1 MKKLKVVA
9 VLLLVLLT
17 SGPTWA
23 VFYEKDMKTT
33 LSILLQEL
41 RLTQEKFNQFSATPR
56 TTERPKNNAKN
67 SQRVDL
73 DAFTEECNALSL
85 MLYSQSAYNFTFDLT
100 YALDQVSKQYYEFSS
115 KKQPFAQRFSMM
127 QAGVDRYS
135 RLAKTLKKLP
145 DNPEYNA
152 VRDSCVVVA
161 GQLAAIYSRGLDR
174 LEKDD
179 ERYQQL
185 EQDLDDAYEYAQ
197 KSYEAVQQ
205 QIFLKGQPSL
215 WTMIQRRDFYF
226 PRLRQEVAEKYG
238 ATDVSDLTSARV
250 WSGSAVLV
258 FGVMALIALI
268 CCFLLA
274 WLISWL
280 CFRFIPFLQKDAIK
294 ARRRMITLLL
304 GIVFFGIFSFLL
316 GSRDNPY
323 WVMISKLL
331 RQYTWLLAAI
341 FASLL
346 IRTESRVTRNTLA
359 VYLPSLLLSFIT
371 ILFRI
376 IFIPNTLLAFVFPAL
391 LLVFSVWQ
399 FIVNIRRNNR
409 VPRPDM
415 FYMWISF
422 GVMVIGFFM
431 GIFGYSMAG
440 LLLLIW
446 WFFQLTLF
454 QTITALY
461 ILLKRYYDGR
471 VSKLKARYHEK
482 NPGLPLSGNGAF
494 IEVTWLYDFF
504 KDVVMPLAVII
515 SIPMSVFMAG
525 DVFNMTTTFRQV
537 FSAPLLH
544 FEGWFSLSL
553 YHLCIL
559 VGLFF
564 FFRYLV
570 YLINSLMRV
579 RKIKKTLRRL
589 NKDVELKENDINLSL
604 SNTLV
609 SVLCWLLYV
618 IIGFSLLQIPTSAL
632 TVITTGLAAGVGFAL
647 KDVLNNFF
655 YGVQLMSGRVRV
667 GDVIS
672 CEGVRGV
679 VRRVSYQTTL
689 VEEEDGSL
697 IAFTNTN
704 LFSKNFRNLTGGKNY
719 EMLKIPVG
727 VKYGTDLEKTRRVI
741 LEALKPLQKK
751 DRFGRDIVDPKRGID
766 IRFDKFGDSSVD
778 LIVFLYT
785 TVDTHYTFP
794 ARAKELIYNALN
806 ENGIEIPFP
815 QTDIY
820 VKSLP
825 EKKELSEKE
834 DSSPIL

>member
-1 MKKLKVVA
+1 MKRIKILAVL
-9 VLLLVLLT
+9 VLLLVT

-23 VFYEKDMKTT
+23 VFYEQDMKTT

-41 RLTQEKFNQFSATPR
+41 RQTQEKFKQFSASQRSTEKPK
-56 TTERPKNNAKN
+56 TTPKNSK
-67 SQRVDL
+67 RMDL
-73 DAFTEECNALSL
+73 DELTEQCNALSL
-85 MLYSQSAYNFTFDLT
+85 MLYSQSSYNFTFDLT
-100 YALDQVSKQYYEFSS
+100 YALDEVSKQYNEFNT
-115 KKQPFAQRFSMM
+115 KVQPFEQRLSMM
-127 QAGVDRYS
+127 QAGEDRYS
-135 RLAKTLKKLP
+135 RLVKTLRSMP

-152 VRDSCVVVA
+152 VRDSCVVIA
-161 GQLAAIYSRGLDR
+161 EQMADIYKQSLGR
-174 LEKDD
+174 LEKDSQ
-179 ERYQQL
+179 RYDALKTQ
-185 EQDLDDAYEYAQ
+185 LDDAYEYAQ
-197 KSYEAVQQ
+197 KSYETVQQ
-205 QIFLKGQPSL
+205 RIFLKGQPSL
-215 WTMIQRRDFYF
+215 WTMLERHEFYF
-226 PRLRQEVAEKYG
+226 PQLRREITEKYG
-238 ATDVSDLTSARV
+238 STGSSDITSARI
-250 WSGSAVLV
+250 WSGSAVLL
-258 FGVMALIALI
+258 FGLMALVALI

-280 CFRFIPFLQKDAIK
+280 CFRFIPFLQKDLFK
-294 ARRRMITLLL
+294 TRRRMITLLL
-304 GIVFFGIFSFLL
+304 GIIFFGVFSFVL
-316 GSRDNPY
+316 GSHNNPY
-323 WVMISKLL
+323 WILISKLL
-331 RQYTWLLAAI
+331 RQYTWLLVAI
-341 FASLL
+341 FVSLL
-346 IRTESRVTRNTLA
+346 IRTENSFTRNTIA
-359 VYLPSLLLSFIT
+359 IYLPSLLMSFIT
-371 ILFRI
+371 IIFRI
-376 IFIPNTLLAFVFPAL
+376 IFIPNTLLAFAFPVL
-391 LLVFSVWQ
+391 LLGFAIWQ
-399 FIVNIRRNNR
+399 FIVNVRRNKR

-422 GVMVIGFFM
+422 GVMVAGFVM
-431 GIFGYSMAG
+431 GICGYSMAG

-461 ILLKRYYDGR
+461 VLLKSYYDGR
-471 VSKLKARYHEK
+471 ISKLKADYHVK
-482 NPGLPLSGNGAF
+482 NPGLPLSGKGAF

-504 KDVVMPLAVII
+504 KDVVMPLAVIN
-515 SIPMSVFMAG
+515 SIPISVFMAG
-525 DVFNMTTTFRQV
+525 DVFNMVTTFKQV
-537 FSAPLLH
+537 YYSPLLH

-553 YHLCIL
+553 SHLFIL

-570 YLINSLMRV
+570 YLVTSLMRV
-579 RKIKKTLRRL
+579 SRIRKTLKKL
-589 NKDVELKENDINLSL
+589 SKDVEIKESDVNLSL
-604 SNTLV
+604 ANTLI
-609 SVLCWLLYV
+609 SVLCWMLYA
-618 IIGFSLLQIPTSAL
+618 IIGFSLLQLPVSAL
-632 TVITTGLAAGVGFAL
+632 TTIAAGLAAGMGFAL

-655 YGVQLMSGRVRV
+655 YGVQLMSGRIRV

-672 CEGVRGV
+672 CEGMRGV

-704 LFSKNFRNLTGGKNY
+704 LFSKNFKNLTGGKNY

-727 VKYGTDLEKTRRVI
+727 VKYGTDIEKTRQVI
-741 LEALKPLQKK
+741 LNALKPLQKK
-751 DRFGRDIVDPKRGID
+751 DKFGRDIIDPKRGID

-825 EKKELSEKE
+825 DMPEKE
-834 DSSPIL
+834 